1 MKIFLRNAE
10 TVAGYHSSSA
20 HKATK
25 GYTSSKTM
33 QPKCIPPHSD
43 EASRYR
49 LQSHSRFDR
58 DKHYH
63 SKIPINSKN
72 RTEGYNG
79 GLKYVDDE
87 LENLTEDNGEEVV
100 EEEGTG

>member
-1 MKIFLRNAE
+1 M
-10 TVAGYHSSSA
+10 AGYHSSPT
-20 HKATK
+20 HKAPK
-25 GYTSSKTM
+25 GYASSKTM

-49 LQSHSRFDR
+49 LQSHSKFDR
-58 DKHYH
+58 DKHCH
-63 SKIPINSKN
+63 SKIPSNSKN

-79 GLKYVDDE
+79 ELEYLDDE
-87 LENLTEDNGEEVV
+87 LENLTLDNGEEVV